1 MGRTARVRQRCRA
14 TEHISSAATV
24 TWGCERHGGHRV
36 DGSSLCVSRRS
47 GRIRIFGREAVA
59 GARVGC
65 RLMERRRRARR
76 QRRSQAAS
84 HGTVTSCAEEA
95 AGMGAGASIGKESG
109 DGYLDRARRS
119 SFFFPSRTEVGRTS
133 ESRPFDGCVCTVEIQ
148 FYCQVLSFISSGDG
162 DGDD

>member
-36 DGSSLCVSRRS
+36 DGSSLCVSRLS

-119 SFFFPSRTEVGRTS
+119 SFFFLRGRRWGEQVNLGHLIDVYVRSRFNFRAKFS
-133 ESRPFDGCVCTVEIQ
+133 
-148 FYCQVLSFISSGDG
+148 LL
-162 DGDD
+162 